1 MIPPTPTF
9 IPLGG
14 SGLPVIELEPGQWFN
29 MWNFAPNAVQ
39 GWNRL
44 GDIGTIIQIAIL
56 VMVILLGARTLVAA
70 FRTWQ
75 SRTST
80 SV

>member
-9 IPLGG
+9 IPPGG
-14 SGLPVIELEPGQWFN
+14 SGLPPINLTPEEWVD
-29 MWNFAPNAVQ
+29 MWTFAPNAVQ

-44 GDIGTIIQIAIL
+44 GDIGTIIQIFIL
-56 VMVILLGARTLVAA
+56 VMVIILGVRTVIAS

-75 SRTST
+75 SRNSI
-80 SV
+80 

>member
-9 IPLGG
+9 IPPGG
-14 SGLPVIELEPGQWFN
+14 SGLPVIEMDPHQWFDL
-29 MWNFAPNAVQ
+29 WNFAPNAVQ

-56 VMVILLGARTLVAA
+56 VGVVVLGMRTVIAA

-75 SRTST
+75 SRTS
-80 SV
+80 V